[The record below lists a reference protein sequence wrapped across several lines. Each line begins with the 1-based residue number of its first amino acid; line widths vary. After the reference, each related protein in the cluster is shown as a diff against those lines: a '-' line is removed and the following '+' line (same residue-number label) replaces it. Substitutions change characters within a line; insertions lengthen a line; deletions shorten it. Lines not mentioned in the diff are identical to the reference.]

1 MVSYITT
8 TLVLVVLGVLT
19 LCASAQGCTDE
30 WDHIIYVDHTAT
42 DTPTCGNITHRC
54 NTFNTALNKLTH
66 NSTAI
71 CLYPG
76 TYNLTYGSHTQL
88 LYKSNIA
95 IIGSSEDTVTVQCSP
110 LSGLSFN
117 RSSNITLKSLTLRK
131 CGSEKFSINRLLGMV
146 RFQVSVYMLY
156 CENVLMDTVTIES
169 SNGTGLTLY
178 NTVGTVTIQYCVF
191 KHNGVLLDKSNAGG
205 GGLQIEFTYCTPN
218 VDSSCKESD
227 PYYSSNYAQYNIIS
241 SVFTGNIATY
251 AQNIADNV
259 LLGRGGGISIILL
272 GHSSKNIFDLSDI
285 NITSNT
291 AHQGGGIYLA
301 LHDDAQNNSI
311 SFNNINILNNKA
323 DAAIDSACDAAF
335 MGGGAIYI
343 ELKGFFVYTNN
354 ILISK
359 TIIEHN
365 EAIFGGGILLLA
377 DSDFSLVIS
386 NSTFHCNSAQHGA
399 AMYLYSF
406 IDDTLG
412 LLVSDTNFTNNVAAH
427 AVMEISSLLQLAC
440 LSVICADRLSFDFTG
455 TIMLTNNYASAIEL
469 HHANLAL
476 HCSSN
481 CTFDGNTGDKG
492 GAIALYNCSTII
504 LHDNV
509 QLVFN
514 NNSASIGG
522 AIYSGECSLPVC
534 FIQYY
539 QAHVN
544 PNVQLYFSNNTASR
558 YGNAMYISNV
568 VSCWPPNV
576 TCYSITENVEIIKQ
590 TFCWNNTWHYSPGDC
605 YSNVDTSILYY
616 TSPLPSYSIYP
627 GDELHPDLNFYN
639 GQMQA
644 LNNELVLDTFSYKLC
659 ISGPASYYDYYCYY
673 EFEQCSCCKDV
684 KSNEILNLYF
694 NNSMQHCIGDN
705 TKIHL
710 YFTFTTVTQCN
721 SSSSTVSNFTFK
733 SCPSGEIGPFC
744 NMMSQPQDLFKCQ
757 KPAPASCP
765 NYDDDCPHLPRHLVH
780 DLNISYSCLEGVGI
794 PINYVFTFCA
804 NNYSES
810 CSNLDTHIGSWYI
823 IILTEF
829 IPLTIMIV
837 SIIVLD
843 IKLVG
848 GHITG
853 HILYCQI
860 ISLPFSGTF
869 NLGQYYTDPLISMW
883 NLNFLNPFLSF
894 KLCISNHVSGLEVII
909 FWYIVAFYPLVLL
922 LLLYIWIIMY
932 ERGWR
937 IVVCITQPVHRLLA
951 RFWLKFDI
959 HPSLIDSIAGIY
971 ILCFTQI
978 AATSVKVL
986 QFSYTGTSLTFY
998 YDESLAYFGW
1008 PHGLAGGIAIII
1020 LIVFVIIPT
1029 VYLLFYPFKLFQ
1041 KFLEVCKLR
1050 TQLTDAVIDS
1060 LTGSFKN
1067 GLENTYDYRS
1077 FAGLYLLL
1085 RIIIICLHLMDL
1097 GHAFC
1102 IQLTTHYGVVV
1113 PSDDYFM
1120 VFPLIIPPTFAGL
1133 LTLVG
1138 GAIVIFRP
1146 FRKNVHNFSNFVLLF
1161 LLLNVYEILLA
1172 IRGFLLIDCI
1182 VTMMSP
1188 DSITYIS
1195 ESILLVLIVIG
1206 YCAYM
1211 IIKKSGIAC
1220 GFIPRT
1226 KNASAN
1232 NDEQRIHIDPSLN
1245 DDFEADRVVN
1255 PDNYE
1260 ERHFSNPWLETSRST
1275 SNKKQFQSVTPDGTG
1290 GIASHQAIAD
1300 DHDDSDDVDEG
1311 TALLMRV

>member
-8 TLVLVVLGVLT
+8 TLVLVVLSL
-19 LCASAQGCTDE
+19 LCASAQRCTDD
-30 WDHIIYVDHTAT
+30 WDHIIHVDHTAT

-54 NTFNTALNKLTH
+54 STFNTALNKLTH

-71 CLYPG
+71 YLYPG
-76 TYNLTYGSHTQL
+76 TYNLTNGSHTQL

-110 LSGLSFN
+110 LSGLSFYW
-117 RSSNITLKSLTLRK
+117 SSNITLKSLTLRK
-131 CGSEKFSINRLLGMV
+131 CGSEKFSISRLLGMV

-156 CENVLMDTVTIES
+156 CENVLIDTVTIES

-191 KHNGVLLDKSNAGG
+191 KYNGVLLDKSSAGG
-205 GGLQIEFTYCTPN
+205 GGLQIELTYCTPD
-218 VDSSCKESD
+218 VDSNCKESD
-227 PYYSSNYAQYNIIS
+227 PYYSSNAQYNIIS
-241 SVFTGNIATY
+241 SVFTGNYIAMY
-251 AQNIADNV
+251 AQNIVLADNV
-259 LLGRGGGISIILL
+259 LLGTGGGISIILL
-272 GHSSKNIFDLSDI
+272 GHSSKNIFDLSDT

-311 SFNNINILNNKA
+311 SLNNINILNNKA
-323 DAAIDSACDAAF
+323 HATIDSAYDAVA

-343 ELKGFFVYTNN
+343 DLKGLFVYTNN
-354 ILISK
+354 ISISK

-365 EAIFGGGILLLA
+365 EAIVGGGILVLA
-377 DSDFSLVIS
+377 DSDFLDINSIVIS
-386 NSTFHCNSAQHGA
+386 NSTFHHNSAQHGA

-412 LLVSDTNFTNNVAAH
+412 LLVSDTNFTNNVA
-427 AVMEISSLLQLAC
+427 VMEISSLLAC
-440 LSVICADRLSFDFTG
+440 LSIICADRLSFDFTG
-455 TIMLTNNYASAIEL
+455 TVMLTNNNYASAIEL
-469 HHANLAL
+469 HHANLEL

-481 CTFDGNTGDKG
+481 CTFDGNTGGKG
-492 GAIALYNCSTII
+492 GAIALYNCSTIV

-514 NNSASIGG
+514 NNSADIGG

-534 FIQYY
+534 FIQYH

-544 PNVQLYFSNNTASR
+544 PEEWNVQLYFSDNAASR
-558 YGNAMYISNV
+558 YGNAMYISTNV
-568 VSCWPPNV
+568 ISCWPPNV
-576 TCYSITENVEIIKQ
+576 TCSSITENVEIISQ
-590 TFCWNNTWHYSPGDC
+590 AFCWNNTWHYSPGDC

-627 GDELHPDLNFYN
+627 GDVLYPGLKFYN

-644 LNNELVLDTFSYKLC
+644 SNNELVLDTFSYKLC
-659 ISGPASYYDYYCYY
+659 ISGPATYDDYCY
-673 EFEQCSCCKDV
+673 EQCSCCKDV
-684 KSNEILNLYF
+684 KSNETLNLYF
-694 NNSMQHCIGDN
+694 NSSMQHCIDDN

-721 SSSSTVSNFTFK
+721 SSSGTVSNFTFK

-744 NMMSQPQDLFKCQ
+744 NVTWPPDPWPSSCQ
-757 KPAPASCP
+757 KRPEPWP
-765 NYDDDCPHLPRHLVH
+765 NNDDYCLHVHLPLHLAH
-780 DLNISYSCLEGVGI
+780 DLNISYSCLEGAGI
-794 PINYVFTFCA
+794 PNYFVNAFCA
-804 NNYSES
+804 DHSES
-810 CSNLDTHIGSWYI
+810 CSNLDVHVGWCI

-853 HILYCQI
+853 YILYCQI
-860 ISLPFSGTF
+860 ISLPFSATF
-869 NLGQYYTDPLISMW
+869 NLGQYYTEPLMSMW
-883 NLNFLNPFLSF
+883 NLNFVNPLMSF
-894 KLCISNHVSGLEVII
+894 KFCISNNVSGLEVIL

-937 IVVCITQPVHRLLA
+937 IVVFITRPPHRLLA

-971 ILCFTQI
+971 ILCFTQL

-986 QFSYTGTSLTFY
+986 QFSYTGTNLTFY

-1008 PHGLAGGIAIII
+1008 LHGVAGSIAIII

-1029 VYLLFYPFKLFQ
+1029 VYLLFYPFKFFQ
-1041 KFLEVCKLR
+1041 DFLEVCKLR

-1067 GLENTYDYRS
+1067 GLENAYDYRL
-1077 FAGLYLLL
+1077 FACLYLLI
-1085 RIIIICLHLMDL
+1085 RIVIICLHLMNQ
-1097 GHAFC
+1097 GHAFYV
-1102 IQLTTHYGVVV
+1102 QLTTYYGVVI
-1113 PSDDYFM
+1113 PSTHDDS
-1120 VFPLIIPPTFAGL
+1120 LSTFTISLTSVGL

-1146 FRKNVHNFSNFVLLF
+1146 FRKNVHSFSNFVLLF
-1161 LLLNVYEILLA
+1161 LLLNVYEILLP
-1172 IRGFLLIDCI
+1172 IFRDVFDC
-1182 VTMMSP
+1182 TDTMSP
-1188 DSITYIS
+1188 DSITYIA
-1195 ESILLVLIVIG
+1195 ESIMLVLIVIG
-1206 YCAYM
+1206 YCVYM
-1211 IIKKSGIAC
+1211 IIKKCRIAC

-1226 KNASAN
+1226 SAN
-1232 NDEQRIHIDPSLN
+1232 NDEQRIQQLNVDVDPSPN
-1245 DDFEADRVVN
+1245 DNFDADRVMN

-1260 ERHFSNPWLETSRST
+1260 ERHFSNPWLETST
-1275 SNKKQFQSVTPDGTG
+1275 SNKKQFQSATPGG
-1290 GIASHQAIAD
+1290 GIPSHQAIAD
-1300 DHDDSDDVDEG
+1300 DRDDSDDADED